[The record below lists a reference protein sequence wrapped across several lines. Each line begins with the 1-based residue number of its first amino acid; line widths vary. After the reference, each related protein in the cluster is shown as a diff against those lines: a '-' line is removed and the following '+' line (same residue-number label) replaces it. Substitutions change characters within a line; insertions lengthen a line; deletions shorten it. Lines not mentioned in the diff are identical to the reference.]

1 MADMSAEMRLDPVVR
16 LRVLAAALPGSTL
29 VTREIGAP
37 LASVWAVVED
47 LERYS
52 PLYEP
57 SIASAAGEERGDR
70 KILHMTYKNGLREDC
85 VVRLAAGWCLMQSP
99 SVVVAFAARSTKTGT
114 LLAHL
119 EHWRSPGQASFAASK
134 LEGEL
139 LEIERLAQSLS

>member
-1 MADMSAEMRLDPVVR
+1 MTDELGLDPIVR

-47 LERYS
+47 LERFS

-57 SIASAAGEERGDR
+57 FVASAAGQEGGGR
-70 KILHMTYKNGLREDC
+70 KILHVTYKNGLREDC

-99 SVVVAFAARSTKTGT
+99 SVVVAFAARSTQTGT

-119 EHWRSPGQASFAASK
+119 EHWRSPGQSSFAASK

>member
-1 MADMSAEMRLDPVVR
+1 MSAELGLDPVVR
-16 LRVLAAALPGSTL
+16 LRILAAALPGSTL
-29 VTREIGAP
+29 VTREIAAP

-47 LERYS
+47 LERFS

-57 SIASAAGEERGDR
+57 SVVSAASEERGGR
-70 KILHMTYKNGLREDC
+70 KILHVTYRNGLREDC
-85 VVRLAAGWCLMQSP
+85 VVRLSAGWCLMQSP

>member
-1 MADMSAEMRLDPVVR
+1 MSAELALDPVVR

-29 VTREIGAP
+29 VTREIGEP

-47 LERYS
+47 LERFS

-57 SIASAAGEERGDR
+57 SVVSATSEERGGR
-70 KILHMTYKNGLREDC
+70 KILRVTYRNGLREDC

-99 SVVVAFAARSTKTGT
+99 SVVVAFAARSTETGT

-119 EHWRSPGQASFAASK
+119 EHWRSPGRASFAASK

>member
-1 MADMSAEMRLDPVVR
+1 MSAELGLDPVVR

-29 VTREIGAP
+29 VTREIAAP
-37 LASVWAVVED
+37 LATVWAVVED
-47 LERYS
+47 LERFS

-57 SIASAAGEERGDR
+57 AVADATAEERGGR
-70 KILHMTYKNGLREDC
+70 KILHVTYENGLREDC
-85 VVRLAAGWCLMQSP
+85 VVRLATGWCLMQSP

-119 EHWRSPGQASFAASK
+119 EHWRSPRQASFAPSK